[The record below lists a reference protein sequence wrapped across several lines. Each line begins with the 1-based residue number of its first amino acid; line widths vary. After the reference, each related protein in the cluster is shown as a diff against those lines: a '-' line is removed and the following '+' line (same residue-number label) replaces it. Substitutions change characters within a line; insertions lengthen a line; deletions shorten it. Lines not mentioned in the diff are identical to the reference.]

1 MYDYLICHGFV
12 KGYTRWINHG
22 EWDIKLHVDDDM
34 DYSRDDIDVMLND
47 QFRDVAQA
55 GVVYNC
61 PNEDV
66 EKFYCLLEEAN
77 QELYFGY
84 IGFF

>member
-1 MYDYLICHGFV
+1 MDY
-12 KGYTRWINHG
+12 HG

-61 PNEDV
+61 PNEDAMI
-66 EKFYCLLEEAN
+66 FYSHLFLKRIVVIAYLKRQTKN
-77 QELYFGY
+77 Y
-84 IGFF
+84 ILVV